1 MFSWITEPVNGHVA
15 GEPGIEEL
23 SVFDDTDK
31 SAWPR
36 VVNFQLKNLEEI
48 QSMVYGGKL
57 LLNGEL
63 PPPEMPDEPE
73 PEPPEEEEVQAAMEL
88 FTEPVSRTIA
98 ARTRAAL
105 SKDSKRESS
114 CGQVRE
120 YLSEVVKVEKPAVR
134 QRPASAPPGRGQRK
148 LGRTALQWGRPTLVH
163 KAVRSKPRAVTPLLA
178 VARLDM
184 NADEDDEEL
193 DLAPARLDFGRYP
206 SSASRTDVVRTR
218 VGGGDAETAASVQM
232 NRPRRSARPAS
243 ADASVHRVPR
253 PDVTKQQALEDKT
266 ASAQSLAAELEE
278 EVKTLATVSSQIAAK
293 YTGPNTALL
302 LPPGSQEPTELGDP
316 REEDVDVLRGRYY
329 LKVRGPPIDG
339 WAAEGLAART
349 VKNDQWYTGRHMES
363 GLQLVVPQPKDDHS
377 TRRGRRRMTRRR
389 WVSGEHNRLQ
399 TSSLTGLRFHTHGAV
414 ADVLA
419 GSPKSWS
426 PRGDEAR
433 AAAKPSDVW
442 TKEPPSSI
450 FRRRRRK
457 LTQRETPPSP
467 VQVEEGIKA
476 RQRQQRPATAPP
488 LRTRTEV
495 PVATVWRTKPTKTST
510 TSGG

>member
-1 MFSWITEPVNGHVA
+1 M
-15 GEPGIEEL
+15 
-23 SVFDDTDK
+23 
-31 SAWPR
+31 
-36 VVNFQLKNLEEI
+36 
-48 QSMVYGGKL
+48 
-57 LLNGEL
+57 
-63 PPPEMPDEPE
+63 
-73 PEPPEEEEVQAAMEL
+73 
-88 FTEPVSRTIA
+88 
-98 ARTRAAL
+98 
-105 SKDSKRESS
+105 
-114 CGQVRE
+114 
-120 YLSEVVKVEKPAVR
+120 EKPAVR

-193 DLAPARLDFGRYP
+193 DLASARLDFGRYP

-232 NRPRRSARPAS
+232 NRLRRSARPAS

-339 WAAEGLAART
+339 WAAEGLATRT

-363 GLQLVVPQPKDDHS
+363 GLQLVVPQPKEDHS

-389 WVSGEHNRLQ
+389 WVSGEHDRLQ
-399 TSSLTGLRFHTHGAV
+399 TSSLAGCVFTPMALLQMSWRGLQNRGLPEATTRRRELLRSRRTCGPRSRRARSS
-414 ADVLA
+414 AGGA
-419 GSPKSWS
+419 GSSRS
-426 PRGDEAR
+426 A
-433 AAAKPSDVW
+433 
-442 TKEPPSSI
+442 
-450 FRRRRRK
+450 RRRPRRCRWRK
-457 LTQRETPPSP
+457 ASRRGSGSSGQRRRPRC
-467 VQVEEGIKA
+467 GRA
-476 RQRQQRPATAPP
+476 RRCR
-488 LRTRTEV
+488 
-495 PVATVWRTKPTKTST
+495 
-510 TSGG
+510 

>member
-1 MFSWITEPVNGHVA
+1 M
-15 GEPGIEEL
+15 
-23 SVFDDTDK
+23 
-31 SAWPR
+31 
-36 VVNFQLKNLEEI
+36 
-48 QSMVYGGKL
+48 
-57 LLNGEL
+57 
-63 PPPEMPDEPE
+63 
-73 PEPPEEEEVQAAMEL
+73 
-88 FTEPVSRTIA
+88 
-98 ARTRAAL
+98 
-105 SKDSKRESS
+105 
-114 CGQVRE
+114 RE

-148 LGRTALQWGRPTLVH
+148 LGRTAMRWGRPTLVH

-184 NADEDDEEL
+184 DADEDDEEL
-193 DLAPARLDFGRYP
+193 DVVAPARLDFGRYP
-206 SSASRTDVVRTR
+206 APRTDVVRTR
-218 VGGGDAETAASVQM
+218 LGGGGAEAAASVPM

-253 PDVTKQQALEDKT
+253 PDATRQQALEDKT

-278 EVKTLATVSSQIAAK
+278 EAKTLATVSSRIAAK
-293 YTGPNTALL
+293 YTGPNRALL
-302 LPPGSQEPTELGDP
+302 LPPGSQEPSGTEGLDDP
-316 REEDVDVLRGRYY
+316 REDDVDVLRGRYY

-339 WAAEGLAART
+339 WAAEGLATRT

-363 GLQLVVPQPKDDHS
+363 GLQLVVPPPKEDHS

-389 WVSGEHNRLQ
+389 WVSGEHDRFLQ
-399 TSSLTGLRFHTHGAV
+399 TFSLTGLRFHTDGAV

-426 PRGDEAR
+426 PRDDEDAEAK

-495 PVATVWRTKPTKTST
+495 PVATVWKTKPTKTSMP
-510 TSGG
+510 SGG

>member
-1 MFSWITEPVNGHVA
+1 M
-15 GEPGIEEL
+15 
-23 SVFDDTDK
+23 
-31 SAWPR
+31 
-36 VVNFQLKNLEEI
+36 
-48 QSMVYGGKL
+48 
-57 LLNGEL
+57 
-63 PPPEMPDEPE
+63 
-73 PEPPEEEEVQAAMEL
+73 
-88 FTEPVSRTIA
+88 
-98 ARTRAAL
+98 
-105 SKDSKRESS
+105 
-114 CGQVRE
+114 
-120 YLSEVVKVEKPAVR
+120 
-134 QRPASAPPGRGQRK
+134 
-148 LGRTALQWGRPTLVH
+148 
-163 KAVRSKPRAVTPLLA
+163 
-178 VARLDM
+178 
-184 NADEDDEEL
+184 
-193 DLAPARLDFGRYP
+193 
-206 SSASRTDVVRTR
+206 RTR

-339 WAAEGLAART
+339 WAAEGLATRT

-363 GLQLVVPQPKDDHS
+363 GLQLVIPQQKEDHS

-389 WVSGEHNRLQ
+389 WVSGEHDRFLQ
-399 TSSLTGLRFHTHGAV
+399 TFSLTGLRFSHRC

-426 PRGDEAR
+426 PRDDEDAEAK

-495 PVATVWRTKPTKTST
+495 PVATVWKTKPAKTSMP
-510 TSGG
+510 SGG

>member
-1 MFSWITEPVNGHVA
+1 MRA
-15 GEPGIEEL
+15 G
-23 SVFDDTDK
+23 
-31 SAWPR
+31 
-36 VVNFQLKNLEEI
+36 
-48 QSMVYGGKL
+48 
-57 LLNGEL
+57 
-63 PPPEMPDEPE
+63 
-73 PEPPEEEEVQAAMEL
+73 
-88 FTEPVSRTIA
+88 
-98 ARTRAAL
+98 L

-148 LGRTALQWGRPTLVH
+148 LGRTAMRWGRPTLVH

-184 NADEDDEEL
+184 DADEDDEEL
-193 DLAPARLDFGRYP
+193 DVVAPARLDFGRYP
-206 SSASRTDVVRTR
+206 APRTDVVRTR
-218 VGGGDAETAASVQM
+218 LGGGGAEAAASVPM

-253 PDVTKQQALEDKT
+253 PDATRQQALEDKT

-278 EVKTLATVSSQIAAK
+278 EAKTLATVSSRIAAK
-293 YTGPNTALL
+293 YTGPNRALL
-302 LPPGSQEPTELGDP
+302 LPPGSQEPSGTEGLDDP
-316 REEDVDVLRGRYY
+316 REDDVDVLRGRYY

-339 WAAEGLAART
+339 WAAEGLATRT

-363 GLQLVVPQPKDDHS
+363 GLQLVVPPPKEDHS

-389 WVSGEHNRLQ
+389 WVSGEHDRFLQ
-399 TSSLTGLRFHTHGAV
+399 TFSLTGLRFHTDGIV

-426 PRGDEAR
+426 PRDDEDAEAK

-495 PVATVWRTKPTKTST
+495 PVATVWKTKPTKTSMP
-510 TSGG
+510 SGG

>member
-1 MFSWITEPVNGHVA
+1 MRA
-15 GEPGIEEL
+15 G
-23 SVFDDTDK
+23 
-31 SAWPR
+31 
-36 VVNFQLKNLEEI
+36 
-48 QSMVYGGKL
+48 
-57 LLNGEL
+57 
-63 PPPEMPDEPE
+63 
-73 PEPPEEEEVQAAMEL
+73 
-88 FTEPVSRTIA
+88 
-98 ARTRAAL
+98 L

-148 LGRTALQWGRPTLVH
+148 LGRTAMRWGRPTLVH

-184 NADEDDEEL
+184 DADEDDEEL
-193 DLAPARLDFGRYP
+193 DVVAPARLDFGRYP
-206 SSASRTDVVRTR
+206 APRTDVVRTR
-218 VGGGDAETAASVQM
+218 LGGGGAEAAASVPM
-232 NRPRRSARPAS
+232 NRPRRSARPTS

-253 PDVTKQQALEDKT
+253 PDATRQQALEDKT

-278 EVKTLATVSSQIAAK
+278 EAKTLATVSSRIAAK
-293 YTGPNTALL
+293 YTGPNRALL
-302 LPPGSQEPTELGDP
+302 LPPGSQEPSGTEGLDDP
-316 REEDVDVLRGRYY
+316 REDDVDVLRGRYY

-339 WAAEGLAART
+339 WAAEGLATRT

-363 GLQLVVPQPKDDHS
+363 GLQLVVPPPKEDHS

-389 WVSGEHNRLQ
+389 WVSGEHDRFLQ
-399 TSSLTGLRFHTHGAV
+399 TFSLTGLRFHTDGAV
-414 ADVLA
+414 ADVLV

-426 PRGDEAR
+426 PRDDEDAEAK

-495 PVATVWRTKPTKTST
+495 PVATVWKTKPTKTSMP
-510 TSGG
+510 SGG